1 MSLISGLSKFYANS
15 MSALRLIE
23 YHWEKQCLVAFPTI
37 FYANAVRQGF
47 VFIEKL
53 QNNDLTITSFA
64 ALRRPNNDIWRFQ
77 GWPVSILACFRRK
90 NIWLLNIQCPWM
102 IHCTNLK
109 RFPQYLK
116 CPRVNHS
123 ITSDENS
130 PRPPFKR
137 PGLSLSYLKCLQ
149 MGGGGSRPLLENVQ
163 KETAFSS
170 VWLPLVD
177 QRFVINATE
186 LPRLIFLKL
195 AYILFSEI
203 ILLFPSSV
211 GVCVFES
218 VNRSLEWI
226 FTIYQYVLLRL
237 LVRWSWSTVNPC
249 RSFTNGFVSQGSKN
263 LAKFYLVVYAPLSG

>member
-1 MSLISGLSKFYANS
+1 
-15 MSALRLIE
+15 
-23 YHWEKQCLVAFPTI
+23 
-37 FYANAVRQGF
+37 
-47 VFIEKL
+47 
-53 QNNDLTITSFA
+53 
-64 ALRRPNNDIWRFQ
+64 
-77 GWPVSILACFRRK
+77 
-90 NIWLLNIQCPWM
+90 M

-149 MGGGGSRPLLENVQ
+149 MGGGSRPLLENVQ
-163 KETAFSS
+163 KEAAFSS

-186 LPRLIFLKL
+186 LPRLIFFKL
-195 AYILFSEI
+195 AYIIFSEI

-218 VNRSLEWI
+218 VNRTLEWI

-249 RSFTNGFVSQGSKN
+249 RSFTNGFVSQGSRN
-263 LAKFYLVVYAPLSG
+263 FPYLNWDGLGFSTNGVTVGRATKPHSATLGQRGRSVVLNYSVSNPCTTYHKTGGSAQWYANRLVPGHVSTQ